1 MIASKNIQDE
11 DKRKDDRIIYTI
23 DKDMPVIKNPFSF
36 EHEEKSDIKV
46 IMNEDK
52 KENKMDNR
60 KVKVQTEQEE
70 ILKINKDETQIKNL
84 TNNKQKI
91 YKVKAILDFNQQ
103 KVALFSIDNK
113 LYRVR
118 QGDMIGDIKILAI
131 ESNSLILQENTGKKI
146 KCPLT

>member
-1 MIASKNIQDE
+1 MK
-11 DKRKDDRIIYTI
+11 
-23 DKDMPVIKNPFSF
+23 
-36 EHEEKSDIKV
+36 
-46 IMNEDK
+46 DK
-52 KENKMDNR
+52 KKIKMDNR

-131 ESNSLILQENTGKKI
+131 ENVIV
-146 KCPLT
+146 